1 MLLKYIKY
9 SLNKN
14 IQMEKCK
21 IIKIKDINTKT
32 KYLINIME
40 NIILNFPIIYLIVP
54 EYNLFNLITI
64 INLKDLSYLH
74 C

>member
-9 SLNKN
+9 FLNKN
-14 IQMEKCK
+14 IQMEKCQ
-21 IIKIKDINTKT
+21 IIKIKYINTKT
-32 KYLINIME
+32 KRLINIME